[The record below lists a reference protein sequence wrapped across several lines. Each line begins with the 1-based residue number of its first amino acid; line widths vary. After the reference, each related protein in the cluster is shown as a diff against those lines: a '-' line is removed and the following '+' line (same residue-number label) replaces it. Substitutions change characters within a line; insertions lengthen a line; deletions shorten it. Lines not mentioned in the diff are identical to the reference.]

1 VTLNHARKHSLLAV
15 LIAALAFAGC
25 GTEVPGDPGS
35 AAAPLAPCPTGTTTA
50 KKLANLDCRVTRL
63 ENPSATASPTPT
75 VTPTR
80 DAESDGE
87 PDPHPHGLTVPHRDA
102 DSHAEPDA
110 DAPSPPGPTPAAR
123 PPRRRLPQQGLAPT
137 ASPATP
143 TPDFS
148 SYSNG
153 WNTYVT
159 NQDFGVNGSQSLW
172 ANGPRNWKVVSTM
185 ADDGGRVQTFPN
197 AQQLYEGNDADPEG
211 HWPMSGFSAVK
222 VNYNETSPGGANHY
236 QFSPDVFFSVNPAS
250 PGYYPNDVMFWTDVN
265 GRCNAGAYGPSL
277 LGHFTMPDGS
287 GWTAHRYDN
296 SPTTTGNTGA
306 EIILVKD
313 GPGGQGT
320 CAQESSGVIDIKAG
334 IAWLSSHGFM
344 PADPRLYILQTGW
357 EITAAATRRSC
368 STT

>member
-1 VTLNHARKHSLLAV
+1 MASS
-15 LIAALAFAGC
+15 C
-25 GTEVPGDPGS
+25 SWP
-35 AAAPLAPCPTGTTTA
+35 APTS
-50 KKLANLDCRVTRL
+50 TR
-63 ENPSATASPTPT
+63 PPPSPTPT
-75 VTPTR
+75 STPPPAGTYTCGPVPLG
-80 DAESDGE
+80 DGC
-87 PDPHPHGLTVPHRDA
+87 
-102 DSHAEPDA
+102 
-110 DAPSPPGPTPAAR
+110 PSKPGPSGESGYSDP
-123 PPRRRLPQQGLAPT
+123 
-137 ASPATP
+137 S
-143 TPDFS
+143 FS

-172 ANGPRNWKVVSTM
+172 ANGPRQWKVVSTM

-265 GRCNAGAYGPSL
+265 GRCNEGAYGPSL

-287 GWTAHRYDN
+287 GWTAHRYDDR
-296 SPTTTGNTGA
+296 STTTGNTGA

-313 GPGGQGT
+313 GPGGAGT

-334 IAWLSSHGFM
+334 LAWLSSHGFM

-357 EITAAATRRSC
+357 EITQASNATFLLNDMTYTATLR
-368 STT
+368 